1 MGRYAAALVR
11 GDVTNAY
18 AVLFPGQGSQH
29 VGMGLELAEVYP
41 AARQIFQRADEA
53 LGFTLSRL
61 CWEGPEEELKQTEN
75 AQPAILVHGFA
86 AWSVVSGDLGG
97 RVRFGAGHS
106 LGEFTAYT
114 AAGSLRFE
122 DAVRLVRRRG
132 ELMAASRAGTMSA
145 IVGLGAT
152 DVEAICG
159 RVSGEGKLVVA
170 ANYNSPQQIVIS
182 GEVEAVER
190 VAELAE
196 QAGAKMVRPL
206 PVSGA
211 FHSPLMADAE
221 AGLREALEAVEFEDP
236 EFPIVSNVT
245 AEPVSD
251 ADTARNTL
259 VRQLTAPVRWSEG
272 VQRIAREGIGDFV
285 ELGPGKVLT
294 GLLRRIDRSL
304 AGAEIGRPED
314 FERFSEGT
322 S

>member
-1 MGRYAAALVR
+1 MSDFAA
-11 GDVTNAY
+11 
-18 AVLFPGQGSQH
+18 LFPGQGSQQ

-41 AARQIFQRADEA
+41 AAREVFLQADEA
-53 LGFTLSRL
+53 LGVELSKL
-61 CWEGPEEELKQTEN
+61 CWEGPEEELRQTEN
-75 AQPAILVHGFA
+75 AQPAILVHGYA
-86 AWSVVSGDLGG
+86 AWTVVKDDLAG

-145 IVGLGAT
+145 VVGLEPG
-152 DVEAICG
+152 DVEGICA
-159 RVSGEGKLVVA
+159 RVSEEGAVVVA
-170 ANYNSPQQIVIS
+170 ANYNSPQQTVIS
-182 GEVEAVER
+182 GEVAAVER
-190 VAELAE
+190 VGELAKE
-196 QAGAKMVRPL
+196 AGAKLVQPL

-211 FHSPLMADAE
+211 FHSPLMSDAE
-221 AGLREALEAVEFEDP
+221 AGLREALEAVEFRDP
-236 EFPIVSNVT
+236 EFPVVSNVT

-251 ADTARNTL
+251 ADTARSTL
-259 VRQLTAPVRWSEG
+259 VRHQLTAPVRWTEG
-272 VQRIAREGIGDFV
+272 VQRIAREGVGDFV

-304 AGAEIGRPED
+304 AGAEIGKPED
-314 FERFSEGT
+314 VERFSQGT

>member
-1 MGRYAAALVR
+1 MSELAA
-11 GDVTNAY
+11 
-18 AVLFPGQGSQH
+18 LFPGQGSQH
-29 VGMGLELAEVYP
+29 VGMGLELAEAYP
-41 AARQIFQRADEA
+41 AAREVFQQADEA
-53 LGFTLSRL
+53 LGFALSRL
-61 CWEGPEEELKQTEN
+61 CWEGPEEELRRTEN

-86 AWSVVSGDLGG
+86 AWTVVKGDLAE
-97 RVRFGAGHS
+97 RIRFSAGHS

-145 IVGLGAT
+145 VVGL
-152 DVEAICG
+152 EASEIEEICA
-159 RVSGEGKLVVA
+159 RVSGEGKVVVA

-182 GEVEAVER
+182 GEVEGVER
-190 VAELAE
+190 AAELAK

-211 FHSPLMADAE
+211 FHSPLMAAAE
-221 AGLREALEAVEFEDP
+221 AGLREALEAVEFKDP
-236 EFPIVSNVT
+236 GFIVVSNVT

-251 ADTARNTL
+251 AGTARSTL
-259 VRQLTAPVRWSEG
+259 VRQLTAPVRWTEG
-272 VQRIAREGIGDFV
+272 IQRIAREGIGDFV

-294 GLLRRIDRSL
+294 GLLRRIDSSL
-304 AGAEIGRPED
+304 AGAEIGKPED
-314 FERFSEGT
+314 VERFSEGK

>member
-1 MGRYAAALVR
+1 
-11 GDVTNAY
+11 
-18 AVLFPGQGSQH
+18 
-29 VGMGLELAEVYP
+29 
-41 AARQIFQRADEA
+41 
-53 LGFTLSRL
+53 
-61 CWEGPEEELKQTEN
+61 
-75 AQPAILVHGFA
+75 
-86 AWSVVSGDLGG
+86 
-97 RVRFGAGHS
+97 
-106 LGEFTAYT
+106 
-114 AAGSLRFE
+114 
-122 DAVRLVRRRG
+122 
-132 ELMAASRAGTMSA
+132 
-145 IVGLGAT
+145 
-152 DVEAICG
+152 
-159 RVSGEGKLVVA
+159 
-170 ANYNSPQQIVIS
+170 
-182 GEVEAVER
+182 
-190 VAELAE
+190 
-196 QAGAKMVRPL
+196 
-206 PVSGA
+206 
-211 FHSPLMADAE
+211 MADAE